1 MLTTT
6 TAKRKRPKNPLTQ
19 GLLVQHGQDLLD
31 VCLFLLLLLL
41 AGFWVV
47 VVVVVVVVLVIRSG
61 SGGRADEGRYP
72 TGRVAHLLV
81 IFQVPGTILA
91 GILTRDPPVK
101 TPPAM
106 HP

>member
-31 VCLFLLLLLL
+31 VGLFLLLFLL

>member
-19 GLLVQHGQDLLD
+19 GLLVQHGQDLL
-31 VCLFLLLLLL
+31 LLLLL
-41 AGFWVV
+41 AGFWVVV